1 MHTLGHADDAA
12 LVDQGC
18 AAGVQHASDRSA
30 HGHSKRIEEGRRH
43 DYLYQE
49 NESSARSNTVT
60 ISGEA
65 SDACK
70 FTCSRL
76 HCGFKFYCR
85 HGMRAHAGICEWE
98 NELPIHRILDIKGPT
113 CSVQRIPHQVEAL
126 FRQRQHLG
134 DKVTHSPRGDQRFR
148 TSKRHVRVRLT
159 SPLWDLKPPVIQNR
173 KYSDSLYKSPWY
185 NEKTVSIC
193 SFGRLSDKTFK
204 VEKLEKQQ
212 K

>member
-1 MHTLGHADDAA
+1 MHTLGYADDAA
-12 LVDQGC
+12 LVDQGR

-98 NELPIHRILDIKGPT
+98 NELPIHRILDIKGP
-113 CSVQRIPHQVEAL
+113 VQCKEYLI
-126 FRQRQHLG
+126 
-134 DKVTHSPRGDQRFR
+134 KW
-148 TSKRHVRVRLT
+148 KR
-159 SPLWDLKPPVIQNR
+159 
-173 KYSDSLYKSPWY
+173 
-185 NEKTVSIC
+185 C
-193 SFGRLSDKTFK
+193 SDKDNTWETRSHIHPEAIKDFEQANGMY
-204 VEKLEKQQ
+204 VFD
-212 K
+212 